1 MLWPAAINT
10 WTLKAIS
17 GEKNEM
23 AFAAPD
29 TDEIVQPASVWQP
42 PEGDEIVTP
51 VQAPKPAP
59 QALTL
64 APGAAQFYEL
74 PAIQGGT
81 PRPQP
86 SPNPFTMPQT
96 ILQSAGLTDVPSGAE
111 LSKTLGLPKAITVPA
126 SSIDKVA
133 ASVADFFTSP
143 KGAAQMA
150 ALEVPGL
157 NVAIAAKWTKDM
169 IQGGYLNAKDITDA
183 VQKGDW
189 QRFSDNIIGASAN
202 FLGAFGVGKAGLAK
216 TKGYFDSL
224 KTPTIGEPNAE
235 AIRRNQGQL
244 PASGQ
249 VVQGSEAAG
258 RNDLQQIEQ
267 KPPEPVVEGEKSPQ
281 EVKSAVQERMSND
294 RKNAWAGKLQRIET
308 VGRIRELEDEW
319 SQEID
324 DPEQQ
329 HKLELLAERKA
340 EISDERNRGDALQQ
354 FFDESSPEMQQK
366 IDAHLAK
373 LNANRKLNAGE
384 QQFDDFL
391 EQQIHKKINK
401 KPFTPP
407 AEDKIVTPA
416 GGKQPTLVPALDVNG
431 TPVIGG
437 ASHAEIV
444 NNYKGENKLDV
455 VMAAMKDENHGFVQV
470 DDQGNII
477 GKILSR
483 EQAAKKLGL
492 TGKLDSSQLPV
503 KPLAATMDTA
513 RAVAE
518 MPASEFSSK
527 LKSFNGINLDIGKN
541 ATPEQY
547 AELKQLRDRAV
558 QRASEALK
566 AAENGTDAQKNE
578 AALLS
583 TMPQFYNEAIAAYE
597 LKNKTPSGQPVT
609 AAGSI
614 EVNASA
620 KPVPP
625 AEKPGTAADNEV
637 LNLKSQAAKILV
649 EQRGFHP
656 DDAAAYA
663 ELLAVGNAKKN
674 LSGFIADNTPP
685 APKLRPGEK
694 GTGDLLQASAEKE
707 RTTAEEN
714 RLADEEFQKQ
724 NQGELVGLGAAKTG
738 EVSAGAGADIYGIAQ
753 RVREERARAGQVAEV
768 PTGEGISAPD
778 SVERGR
784 QLLQAGGDAEKAVA
798 NFEKTNRL
806 SADDMAL
813 ARAKGEELAQAARSI
828 EEKFGTTTPEYLMAQ
843 KALSDWDARTKPMQT
858 EWHKMGRAQ
867 QGETDIDTG
876 TFTGLA
882 RAYRDSTGKEFTPQ
896 QAAEARKIASN
907 VKAGLDSV
915 KKAWAELQ
923 KVLDNQAQQPK
934 VEPHIARLADKIIA
948 AMDKKA
954 GDALARIRARQAQDR
969 AFSIADPADLDDVII
984 YGAAKITKG
993 VVELGAWSKEM
1004 LDEIGKGIEPYLK
1017 KIYDAA
1023 VIRENRDTTE
1033 LAGGKADRDKVRKAT
1048 AKAPVDLEG
1057 QRKVFGD
1064 FVSDKPMNPAQVR
1077 TLWTRAK
1084 AEYIDKGND
1093 DQMDI
1098 VHKLASDLG
1107 IPAKDVLKGL
1117 AQNKSAKRV
1126 ADDMWQKQRQGR
1138 MLKQSAKRWINNAEE
1153 TRLSKM
1159 IPATA
1164 RTMFSFKVGLHGTVA
1179 IGTHAPLE
1187 AFVHPVITVN
1197 NFGKMYKLVAS
1208 PEYYRMQQYELA
1220 RRPNYDVALRNGLAS
1235 DMSKMEDFNDPQ
1247 LAQGFPKMAEY
1258 FKQQL
1263 SKIGLGRFQGM
1274 GTRGY
1279 SVLKILRQDLFD
1291 NAWNKLAES
1300 EKPKDENGNYTP
1312 KADEMAKAISDSV
1325 NHMTGVVKAGSHP
1338 AARFALF
1345 APKLE
1350 LSRVS
1355 VVAGDPI
1362 RALNSLTKMSNMTPA
1377 EKWFASNQ
1385 FKEKAKIFAVW
1396 SGLLLANQQLN
1407 NLFGDKKKI
1416 NGIPEWAGGGGWNPM
1431 ASDFMKFRVAGMTFA
1446 WGSPFLTMTRLP
1458 LRIVQIGMGSG
1469 GKAKYLI
1476 YPDESMYK
1484 TVGSYLRTQ
1493 ESPFASPIVSLITKA
1508 DYADRPLPQIP
1519 GYGPP
1524 PPMPK
1529 RLAAQGVKPYTWPEF
1544 ISEIILPIPL
1554 EEGVREVFHY
1564 GFGATPEQVSSM
1576 KKGLITTLIMG
1587 GTGGRLAEDWS
1598 AKKGGVLSETY
1609 TNTGNTTGRE

>member
-1 MLWPAAINT
+1 MLWPVAINT
-10 WTLKAIS
+10 WMLRAIS

-23 AFAAPD
+23 AAFVPPD

-51 VQAPKPAP
+51 AKAQDLAPRPLIASPVNQPSMFSSGLPPGTNPADNP
-59 QALTL
+59 DWGFTAATRGNPATALIQKGIGEAYQKAIEPAASAIGNAVWPSEPGTPPRFQPGVSIIPEKLIPLAKEKGVIPELTRTL
-64 APGAAQFYEL
+64 AGFLTPGNIATLPIAAESRAAKLLFFTQ
-74 PAIQGGT
+74 AVSGT
-81 PRPQP
+81 PDILNELAQAQTPQDAKEAVTRLGVNLSMAYLMRNKESKP
-86 SPNPFTMPQT
+86 D
-96 ILQSAGLTDVPSGAE
+96 LQGPLATGEVLQM
-111 LSKTLGLPKAITVPA
+111 
-126 SSIDKVA
+126 
-133 ASVADFFTSP
+133 P
-143 KGAAQMA
+143 KGA
-150 ALEVPGL
+150 
-157 NVAIAAKWTKDM
+157 
-169 IQGGYLNAKDITDA
+169 
-183 VQKGDW
+183 
-189 QRFSDNIIGASAN
+189 
-202 FLGAFGVGKAGLAK
+202 
-216 TKGYFDSL
+216 
-224 KTPTIGEPNAE
+224 TPTIGEPNAE

-244 PASGQ
+244 PAGGQ
-249 VVQGSEAAG
+249 VAQGSEAAG
-258 RNDLQQIEQ
+258 RNDLQLPKQ
-267 KPPEPVVEGEKSPQ
+267 KPPEPVVEGEKVAQ
-281 EVKSAVQERMSND
+281 EV
-294 RKNAWAGKLQRIET
+294 
-308 VGRIRELEDEW
+308 
-319 SQEID
+319 
-324 DPEQQ
+324 
-329 HKLELLAERKA
+329 
-340 EISDERNRGDALQQ
+340 
-354 FFDESSPEMQQK
+354 
-366 IDAHLAK
+366 
-373 LNANRKLNAGE
+373 
-384 QQFDDFL
+384 
-391 EQQIHKKINK
+391 

-416 GGKQPTLVPALDVNG
+416 GISGNG
-431 TPVIGG
+431 TVRLYRGQDHTVPGGEYWSTDPVYARNFGQNVQVVDVPRSVADAARTAVQKTGSGTPGAHLLPDEWVKKAQTMENPPEQAVQNLDEPTKPPDPNWQVTVNKPQVPGDVGFIQIDDVSGGQNKWSSNPEKLKAQGFDVPDFSKLPQGKYTLAEAQKLLQKPATAKLAPGVKQGDLIASTQKEDLSLAGQKGVDVERIAAEKAKAEADKKANAEFQAKNQQELGAKPTVRSQAADFNKLVLENAEPFQWAQGQTLADALTPKAGKTNVGSLGIGG
-437 ASHAEIV
+437 NI
-444 NNYKGENKLDV
+444 KI
-455 VMAAMKDENHGFVQV
+455 
-470 DDQGNII
+470 GNAI
-477 GKILSR
+477 KRTLR
-483 EQAAKKLGL
+483 QAAKELGL
-492 TGKLDSSQLPV
+492 DPDQIGSESYR
-503 KPLAATMDTA
+503 AANL
-513 RAVAE
+513 E
-518 MPASEFSSK
+518 K
-527 LKSFNGINLDIGKN
+527 LK
-541 ATPEQY
+541 
-547 AELKQLRDRAV
+547 
-558 QRASEALK
+558 
-566 AAENGTDAQKNE
+566 
-578 AALLS
+578 
-583 TMPQFYNEAIAAYE
+583 QFI
-597 LKNKTPSGQPVT
+597 
-609 AAGSI
+609 
-614 EVNASA
+614 
-620 KPVPP
+620 
-625 AEKPGTAADNEV
+625 
-637 LNLKSQAAKILV
+637 
-649 EQRGFHP
+649 
-656 DDAAAYA
+656 
-663 ELLAVGNAKKN
+663 
-674 LSGFIADNTPP
+674 
-685 APKLRPGEK
+685 
-694 GTGDLLQASAEKE
+694 AEKE
-707 RTTAEEN
+707 RATAEEN

-724 NQGELVGLGAAKTG
+724 NQGELVGMGTAKTG

-753 RVREERARAGQVAEV
+753 RVREERAKAGQSNL
-768 PTGEGISAPD
+768 PPPGEGIAASE
-778 SVERGR
+778 SVEHGR
-784 QLLQAGGDAEKAVA
+784 ELLASGKDAQTSMAD
-798 NFEKTNRL
+798 FERTKKL
-806 SADDMAL
+806 SSDDMAM
-813 ARAKGEELAQAARSI
+813 ARAYGEELALVARRI
-828 EEKFGTTTPEYLMAQ
+828 EENRKFGTTSQEYLNAQ
-843 KALSDWDARTKPMQT
+843 KALSDWDARSKAMQT
-858 EWHKMGRAQ
+858 EWHKMGMAQ

-882 RAYRDSTGKEFTPQ
+882 RAYLDTTGKEFTPQ
-896 QAAEARKIASN
+896 QAAEARKIAAN
-907 VKAGLDSV
+907 TKAGLDGV

-954 GDALARIRARQAQDR
+954 GDALARIKARQAQGR

-1048 AKAPVDLEG
+1048 AKAPVDLAG

-1077 TLWTRAK
+1077 TLWNRAK

-1138 MLKQSAKRWINNAEE
+1138 MLKQSAKRWINNAQE
-1153 TRLSKM
+1153 TWLSKV
-1159 IPATA
+1159 IPTVA
-1164 RTMFSFKVGLHGTVA
+1164 RTMFTFKVGLHGTVA

-1493 ESPFASPIVSLITKA
+1493 ESPFLTPITSLITKA

-1544 ISEIILPIPL
+1544 ISETMLPIPF
-1554 EEGVREVFHY
+1554 EEGAKEVFHY
-1564 GFGATPEQVSSM
+1564 MGAKPGQEKPFV
-1576 KKGLITTLIMG
+1576 KALTTILIMG
-1587 GTGGRLAEDWS
+1587 GTGGRLADDWS
-1598 AKKGGVLSETY
+1598 GKKGGVLSENY
-1609 TNTGNTTGRE
+1609 TNTPSQRSSMFSE